1 MPLTI
6 PDSVLAEIR
15 AHAEAAYPNEG
26 AGLLLGRVADGQ
38 TSVEAILPLANAREA
53 GAQQDRYLITPQDHL
68 RGEEAAASQGREVI
82 GVFHSHPDH
91 PARPS
96 EFDREHA
103 LPWYAYVITA
113 VRQGRAAESTAWR
126 LAEDRTHFT
135 EEEIHTT

>member
-1 MPLTI
+1 MPLNV
-6 PDSVLAEIR
+6 PVSVMAEIR

-38 TSVEAILPLANAREA
+38 MSVEAILPLANAREA
-53 GAQQDRYLITPQDHL
+53 GAQRNRYLIAPQDYL
-68 RGEEAAASQGREVI
+68 RGEEAAAGQGREVI
-82 GVFHSHPDH
+82 GVFHSHPDG

-113 VRQGRAAESTAWR
+113 VMRGRAAESTAWR

-135 EEEIHTT
+135 EEQIHTT